1 MTYFKMKMTFDSHK
15 TPSEHTM
22 IHHILEHIPIYGK
35 CTIKFPA
42 IFLCCIHSATIQI
55 AIKLST
61 LQVCETNTTTF
72 KDLGLTWTD
81 CDEAEDYVVPNV
93 VSPRDLVFRPDIMDE
108 TVKSS
113 PYTRNN
119 LKSKSVASRDAK
131 LYPVERS
138 SKLTS
143 KISVC
148 MCVIEMY
155 KLYMDFSTAS
165 LITLS
170 LSVPSCFVCVWGA
183 EGFTE

>member
-1 MTYFKMKMTFDSHK
+1 MTYFKMKMAFDSHK
-15 TPSEHTM
+15 TPSEHIM
-22 IHHILEHIPIYGK
+22 IHHILEYIPIYGK

-42 IFLCCIHSATIQI
+42 IFLCCNINVRFLCITFVKMGQKSRKCSAT
-55 AIKLST
+55 
-61 LQVCETNTTTF
+61 
-72 KDLGLTWTD
+72 
-81 CDEAEDYVVPNV
+81 
-93 VSPRDLVFRPDIMDE
+93 
-108 TVKSS
+108 
-113 PYTRNN
+113 YTRNK
-119 LKSKSVASRDAK
+119 LKSKFVASRDVK

-170 LSVPSCFVCVWGA
+170 LNVLLFCVCMGGGGGGGGGRRA
-183 EGFTE
+183 LQNDGNTL

>member
-1 MTYFKMKMTFDSHK
+1 MYYFCENGTKVPKMFH
-15 TPSEHTM
+15 SET
-22 IHHILEHIPIYGK
+22 
-35 CTIKFPA
+35 
-42 IFLCCIHSATIQI
+42 SAT
-55 AIKLST
+55 
-61 LQVCETNTTTF
+61 
-72 KDLGLTWTD
+72 
-81 CDEAEDYVVPNV
+81 
-93 VSPRDLVFRPDIMDE
+93 
-108 TVKSS
+108 
-113 PYTRNN
+113 YTRNN
-119 LKSKSVASRDAK
+119 LKSKSVTSRDVK

-170 LSVPSCFVCVWGA
+170 LSLSLNALLFCVCMGA

>member
-15 TPSEHTM
+15 TPSEHIM
-22 IHHILEHIPIYGK
+22 IHHILEYIPIYGK

-42 IFLCCIHSATIQI
+42 IFLCCNINVRFLCITFVKNGTKFPKMFHSETSAT
-55 AIKLST
+55 
-61 LQVCETNTTTF
+61 
-72 KDLGLTWTD
+72 
-81 CDEAEDYVVPNV
+81 
-93 VSPRDLVFRPDIMDE
+93 
-108 TVKSS
+108 
-113 PYTRNN
+113 YTRNN
-119 LKSKSVASRDAK
+119 LKSKSVVSRDVK

-138 SKLTS
+138 SKLMS

-165 LITLS
+165 LISLS
-170 LSVPSCFVCVWGA
+170 LSLNALLFCVCTGGGGRGA

>member
-15 TPSEHTM
+15 TPSEHIM
-22 IHHILEHIPIYGK
+22 IHHILEYIPIYGK

-42 IFLCCIHSATIQI
+42 IFLCCNINVRFLCIPTKVPKMFHSETSAT
-55 AIKLST
+55 
-61 LQVCETNTTTF
+61 
-72 KDLGLTWTD
+72 
-81 CDEAEDYVVPNV
+81 
-93 VSPRDLVFRPDIMDE
+93 
-108 TVKSS
+108 
-113 PYTRNN
+113 YTRNN
-119 LKSKSVASRDAK
+119 LKSKSVASRDVK

-155 KLYMDFSTAS
+155 KLYMDFSTAY

-170 LSVPSCFVCVWGA
+170 LSMPPCFVCVYGGA

>member
-15 TPSEHTM
+15 TPSEHIM
-22 IHHILEHIPIYGK
+22 IHHILEYIPIYGK

-42 IFLCCIHSATIQI
+42 IFLCCNINVRFLCITTKVPKMFHSETSAT
-55 AIKLST
+55 
-61 LQVCETNTTTF
+61 
-72 KDLGLTWTD
+72 
-81 CDEAEDYVVPNV
+81 
-93 VSPRDLVFRPDIMDE
+93 
-108 TVKSS
+108 
-113 PYTRNN
+113 YTRNN
-119 LKSKSVASRDAK
+119 LKSKYVASRDVK

-143 KISVC
+143 KIIVC

-170 LSVPSCFVCVWGA
+170 LSITSCFVCVWG
-183 EGFTE
+183 GGLYRMMGICPYSKIL

>member
-15 TPSEHTM
+15 TSSEHIM
-22 IHHILEHIPIYGK
+22 IHHILENIPIYGK
-35 CTIKFPA
+35 CAIKFPA
-42 IFLCCIHSATIQI
+42 IFLCCNINVHVRFLCITFVKMGQKSRKCFIV
-55 AIKLST
+55 KHRLHT
-61 LQVCETNTTTF
+61 L
-72 KDLGLTWTD
+72 
-81 CDEAEDYVVPNV
+81 
-93 VSPRDLVFRPDIMDE
+93 RII
-108 TVKSS
+108 
-113 PYTRNN
+113 
-119 LKSKSVASRDAK
+119 SKAKYVASRDVK

-138 SKLTS
+138 SKLTP

-170 LSVPSCFVCVWGA
+170 LSMPSSFVCVWGGGGWGEA

>member
-1 MTYFKMKMTFDSHK
+1 MKMTFDSHK
-15 TPSEHTM
+15 TSPEHIM
-22 IHHILEHIPIYGK
+22 IHHILEYIPIYGK

-42 IFLCCIHSATIQI
+42 IFLCCNITVRFLCITTKVPKMFHSETSAT
-55 AIKLST
+55 
-61 LQVCETNTTTF
+61 
-72 KDLGLTWTD
+72 
-81 CDEAEDYVVPNV
+81 
-93 VSPRDLVFRPDIMDE
+93 
-108 TVKSS
+108 
-113 PYTRNN
+113 YTPNN
-119 LKSKSVASRDAK
+119 LKSKSVASRDVK

-170 LSVPSCFVCVWGA
+170 LSLNALLFCVCVGGGGGRRA
-183 EGFTE
+183 LQNDGNTLLL